1 MKMKK
6 TLVVLLVSSCLG
18 FSTHSALAETNNN
31 GSVGTITF
39 NGKIVDTTCTVNNSK
54 GANFTVTLPTISQ
67 TLLAAQGNT
76 AGDTTFS
83 LELTGCTG
91 TNGLSALAYFYND
104 DHVTDN
110 GRLENQ
116 ASGGKAQN
124 VTIQL
129 ADFDG
134 TAIDVTK
141 DAHQTSGQ
149 KSTAYPFGQNDRL
162 SLKYKARYYAES
174 TGVTAGDVTAKVQYV
189 IAYQ

>member
-1 MKMKK
+1 MKK
-6 TLVVLLVSSCLG
+6 TTVALLISTCLG
-18 FSTHSALAETNNN
+18 VATYSALAETNNN

-39 NGKIVDTTCTVNNSK
+39 NGKIVDTTCTINDSK
-54 GANFTVTLPTISQ
+54 GTDFTVTLPTISKS
-67 TLLAAQGNT
+67 LLAAQGDT

-91 TNGLSALAYFYND
+91 TTGLSALAYFYND

-116 ASGGKAQN
+116 ASGTKAEN
-124 VTIQL
+124 VTVQL

-141 DAHQTSGQ
+141 DANQSSGQ
-149 KSTAYPFGQNDRL
+149 KSTAYPFGSNDKL

>member
-1 MKMKK
+1 MKK
-6 TLVVLLVSSCLG
+6 SIVALLISTCLG
-18 FSTHSALAETNNN
+18 ISTYSALAETNNN

-39 NGKIVDTTCTVNNSK
+39 NGKIVDTTCTINNSK
-54 GANFTVTLPTISQ
+54 GTDFTVTLPTISKS
-67 TLLAAQGNT
+67 LLAAQGNT

-91 TNGLSALAYFYND
+91 TKALAYFYND

-116 ASGGKAQN
+116 ASVAKAKN
-124 VTIQL
+124 VTVQL
-129 ADFDG
+129 ANFDG
-134 TAIDVTK
+134 SAIDVTK
-141 DAHQTSGQ
+141 DANQSSGQ
-149 KSTAYPFGQNDRL
+149 RSTAYPFGNNDKL

-174 TGVTAGDVTAKVQYV
+174 AGVTAGDVTAKVQYV